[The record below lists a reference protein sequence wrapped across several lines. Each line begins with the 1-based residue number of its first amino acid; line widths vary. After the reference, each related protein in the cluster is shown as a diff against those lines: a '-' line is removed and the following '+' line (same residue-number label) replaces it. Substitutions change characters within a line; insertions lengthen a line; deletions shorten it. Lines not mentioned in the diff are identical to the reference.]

1 MNFVKQMILQ
11 EERRKYLDKR
21 KLWLSVKDK
30 RPIRWELKLELE
42 EENQEENEMQ
52 KLGFFDKIK
61 QKLTNCTNTDEDL
74 DFNSIDLMKYFTKLE
89 QEMQLKLNTEKK
101 AIKNW

>member
-1 MNFVKQMILQ
+1 MILQ

-21 KLWLSVKDK
+21 KLRLSVKDK
-30 RPIRWELKLELE
+30 RPIRWELKLESE

-52 KLGFFDKIK
+52 KLGFCEKIK
-61 QKLTNCTNTDEDL
+61 QKLTNCTNTDENL